1 MASCVVF
8 NAEGPL
14 KSDYRRFNI
23 NGVTAGDDYGALTQ
37 ALERRYAR
45 IKQGDGQLPDV
56 LFIDGGR
63 GQLAQAVAVLA
74 ELGIEGVRLV
84 GVAKGEGR
92 KPGRETLHLPERE
105 LPLKLPAASPALHLI
120 QQIRDEAHRFAITGH
135 RARRAK
141 RRTESPL
148 EAIPGL
154 GPKRRRELLR
164 QFGGLQGVTRA
175 GVDDL
180 ARVKGISRQL
190 AEAIYDYFHAG

>member
-1 MASCVVF
+1 SLVLVF
-8 NAEGPL
+8 SSRRRHTRFSRDWS
-14 KSDYRRFNI
+14 SDVCSSDLN
-23 NGVTAGDDYGALTQ
+23 
-37 ALERRYAR
+37 
-45 IKQGDGQLPDV
+45 QGDGQLPDV

-84 GVAKGEGR
+84 GIAKGEGR

-105 LPLKLPAASPALHLI
+105 QPLKLPPASPALHLI

-141 RRTESPL
+141 RQTVSPL

-154 GPKRRRELLR
+154 GPKRR
-164 QFGGLQGVTRA
+164 
-175 GVDDL
+175 
-180 ARVKGISRQL
+180 
-190 AEAIYDYFHAG
+190 